1 MKRMLQERIQE
12 LENKVETYEN
22 TFSSFGRV
30 VKKATRY
37 INCQLETACKEC
49 NVETNSSKNS
59 RTTSSKKCRDKKK
72 NGK

>member
-1 MKRMLQERIQE
+1 MQERINE
-12 LENKVETYEN
+12 LENKVKTFEN

-37 INCQLETACKEC
+37 INCQLETAQKEC
-49 NVETNSSKNS
+49 NIETNSSQSS
-59 RTTSSKKCRDKKK
+59 RTTRSKKCRDKKK